1 MNPDET
7 LFFGAIE
14 PELFL
19 PSYGALSQKQSL
31 FSSRRCILLPTM
43 RKILVTSALPYANG
57 PIHIGHLVEYI
68 QTDVWVRFQKLVGNT
83 CHYMCADDA
92 HGTPIM
98 LSAQKM
104 GMTPEAMIQTVSQE
118 HQRDFATFGIAFDY
132 YYSTHSPEN
141 KTLASEVYLKAKA
154 KGLIAQREIAQ
165 YYCEKDGLFLPDRL
179 IRGSCPK
186 CQAPDQYGDAC
197 EKCSATYDPTQLITP
212 TCAHCGSIPVLK
224 PSSHYFFQLSKLQ
237 DAIQDWLQKGGQ
249 NGLPP
254 VRSEVAN
261 KLQEWFDTGIKDWDI
276 SRDAPYFGF
285 QIPDTN
291 KYFYV
296 WMDAPLGYIAT
307 TQHWAQEHGNPALWQ
322 DIWQRGN
329 YEIHHVIGKDILYF
343 HTLFWP
349 ALLMAGD
356 FQLPKHVHV
365 HGFLTVNGEKMS
377 KSRGTF
383 ITAAHFAE
391 HLHPEYLRYYL
402 MAKCNGGMDDIDLS
416 LEDFVTKINA
426 EVVNK
431 VVNIG
436 SRLGSIVTKK
446 REGKLTTPDPTGHEL
461 LSLIR
466 DKATDIATHYEAMN
480 YLKVTREIMALADQL
495 NVYIDS
501 AAPWRLVTTEP
512 ATADAVCC
520 TGLNGLR
527 YLSVYLAPLMPTLT
541 AGISAFLQIPIPQW
555 TDLNTLLTNQPI
567 APYQH
572 LAERLDL
579 KTVEKALTHGS

>member
-1 MNPDET
+1 
-7 LFFGAIE
+7 
-14 PELFL
+14 
-19 PSYGALSQKQSL
+19 
-31 FSSRRCILLPTM
+31 M

-68 QTDVWVRFQKLVGNT
+68 QTDVWVRFQKLMGHQ

-98 LSAQKM
+98 LSAKKL
-104 GMTPEAMIQTVSQE
+104 GITPEEMIAKVHSD
-118 HQRDFATFGIAFDY
+118 HQRDFSSFGISFDQ

-141 KTLASEVYLKAKA
+141 KQLSRDVYLKAKD
-154 KGLIAQREIAQ
+154 KGLIAQREIEQ
-165 YYCEKDGLFLPDRL
+165 YFCETDGLFLPDRL
-179 IRGSCPK
+179 IRGTCPK
-186 CQAPDQYGDAC
+186 CKATDQYGDAC
-197 EKCSATYDPTQLITP
+197 EKCSATYEPTQLIEPRCSHCNGTP
-212 TCAHCGSIPVLK
+212 VIK

-237 DAIQDWLQKGGQ
+237 DDIHHWLQHGTK
-249 NGLPP
+249 NTMP
-254 VRSEVAN
+254 VRTEVAN
-261 KLQEWFDTGIKDWDI
+261 KLQEWFDSGIKDWDI

-285 QIPDTN
+285 QIPDTD

-307 TQHWAQEHGNPALWQ
+307 TQHWGEQQNKPELWK
-322 DIWQRGN
+322 DIWTTDS

-356 FQLPKHVHV
+356 FQLPSRVHV

-383 ITAAHFAE
+383 ITAACFAE
-391 HLHPEYLRYYL
+391 QINPEYLRYYL
-402 MAKCNGGMDDIDLS
+402 MSKCNGGMDDIDLS

-446 REGKLTTPDPTGHEL
+446 REGLLTQPDATGTAL
-461 LSLIR
+461 LQTIT
-466 DKATDIATHYEAMN
+466 DKSADIAAHYEAMN
-480 YLKVTREIMALADQL
+480 YLKVTREVMALADQL
-495 NVYIDS
+495 NVYIDG
-501 AAPWRLVTTEP
+501 AAPWSLVKTDE
-512 ATADAVCC
+512 AAADAVCC

-541 AGISAFLQIPIPQW
+541 QGIADFLKVPTPVW
-555 TDLNTLLTNQPI
+555 TDLKTVMTHHEI

-572 LAERLDL
+572 LAQRLDL
-579 KTVEKALTHGS
+579 KVVTESLVHGT

>member
-1 MNPDET
+1 MGYLET
-7 LFFGAIE
+7 EHFR
-14 PELFL
+14 
-19 PSYGALSQKQSL
+19 LS
-31 FSSRRCILLPTM
+31 RGHCILLPTM
-43 RKILVTSALPYANG
+43 KKILVTSALPYANG

-68 QTDVWVRFQKLVGNT
+68 QTDVWVRFQKLMGNT

-104 GMTPEAMIQTVSQE
+104 GITPEAMIEKVSQE
-118 HQRDFATFGIAFDY
+118 HQRDFAAFGVLFDQY
-132 YYSTHSPEN
+132 HSTHSPEN

-154 KGLIAQREIAQ
+154 KGFIAQREIEQ

-179 IRGSCPK
+179 IRGTCPK
-186 CQAPDQYGDAC
+186 CKATDQYGDAC
-197 EKCSATYDPTQLITP
+197 EKCSATYEPTQLLSP
-212 TCAHCGSIPVLK
+212 RCSHCGETPIIR

-237 DAIQDWLQKGGQ
+237 DPIHDWLKHGNAGAS
-249 NGLPP
+249 P
-254 VRSEVAN
+254 VRIEVAN
-261 KLQEWFDTGIKDWDI
+261 KLQEWFDSGIKDWDI

-285 QIPDTN
+285 QIPDTD

-296 WMDAPLGYIAT
+296 WMDAPIGYIAT
-307 TQHWAQEHGNPALWQ
+307 TQHWAARLNVPDLWKEIWAGN
-322 DIWQRGN
+322 D

-356 FQLPKHVHV
+356 FQLPKQVHV

-383 ITAAHFAE
+383 ITASHFAE
-391 HLHPEYLRYYL
+391 HINPEYLRYYL
-402 MAKCNGGMDDIDLS
+402 MSKCNGGMDDIDLS

-446 REGKLTTPDPTGHEL
+446 REGKLTTPNAAGTQL
-461 LSLIR
+461 LDIIR
-466 DKATDIATHYEAMN
+466 SKAPEIATYYDAMN
-480 YLKVTREIMALADQL
+480 YLKVTREVMALADQL
-495 NVYIDS
+495 NVYIDT
-501 AAPWRLVTTEP
+501 AAPWSLVQTNPTE
-512 ATADAVCC
+512 ADAVCA

-527 YLSVYLAPLMPTLT
+527 YLSVYLAPLMPILT
-541 AGISAFLQIPIPQW
+541 QGIADFLQTPTPLW
-555 TDLNTLLTNQPI
+555 TDLDTLLTEHPI

-572 LAERLDL
+572 LAQRLDIKVVTQVL
-579 KTVEKALTHGS
+579 DHAQ

>member
-1 MNPDET
+1 
-7 LFFGAIE
+7 
-14 PELFL
+14 
-19 PSYGALSQKQSL
+19 
-31 FSSRRCILLPTM
+31 M

-68 QTDVWVRFQKLVGNT
+68 QTDVWVRFQKLMGET

-98 LSAQKM
+98 LSAKKL
-104 GMTPEAMIQTVSQE
+104 GITPEAMIEKVNLD
-118 HQRDFATFGIAFDY
+118 HQRDFAAFGIVFDQY
-132 YYSTHSPEN
+132 HSTHSSEN
-141 KTLASEVYLKAKA
+141 QKLAGEVYLKAKE
-154 KGLIAQREIAQ
+154 KGLIAQREIEQ
-165 YYCEKDGLFLPDRL
+165 YYCEKDGIFLPDRL
-179 IRGSCPK
+179 IRGTCPK
-186 CQAPDQYGDAC
+186 CQATDQYGDAC
-197 EKCSATYDPTQLITP
+197 EKCSATYEPTQLMSP
-212 TCAHCGSIPVLK
+212 RCSHCGDTPVIK

-237 DAIQDWLQKGGQ
+237 DPIHNWLQHGRD
-249 NGLPP
+249 NAAP
-254 VRSEVAN
+254 VRIEVAN
-261 KLQEWFDTGIKDWDI
+261 KLQEWFDSGIKDWDI

-285 QIPDTN
+285 QIPDTD

-296 WMDAPLGYIAT
+296 WMDAPIGYIAT
-307 TQHWAQEHGNPALWQ
+307 TQHWAAQQNTPDLWKE
-322 DIWQRGN
+322 IWTGDS

-356 FQLPKHVHV
+356 FQLPTRVHV

-391 HLHPEYLRYYL
+391 HINPEYLRYYL
-402 MAKCNGGMDDIDLS
+402 MSKCNGGMDDIDLS
-416 LEDFVTKINA
+416 LEDFVTKTNA

-446 REGKLTTPDPTGHEL
+446 REGKLTSPNADGHTL
-461 LSLIR
+461 LDEIR
-466 DKATDIATHYEAMN
+466 SKAAEIAAHYEAMN
-480 YLKVTREIMALADQL
+480 YLKVTREVMALADQL
-495 NVYIDS
+495 NVYIDTS
-501 AAPWRLVTTEP
+501 APWHLVQTDPP
-512 ATADAVCC
+512 AADAVCA

-527 YLSVYLAPLMPTLT
+527 YLSVYLAPLMPILT
-541 AGISAFLQIPIPQW
+541 QGIADFLQVATPLW
-555 TDLNTLLTNQPI
+555 TDLDVVLTEHPI

-572 LAERLDL
+572 LAQRLDL
-579 KTVEKALTHGS
+579 KAVKQILDHGQ

>member
-1 MNPDET
+1 
-7 LFFGAIE
+7 
-14 PELFL
+14 
-19 PSYGALSQKQSL
+19 
-31 FSSRRCILLPTM
+31 M
-43 RKILVTSALPYANG
+43 RKILITSALPYANG

-68 QTDVWVRFQKLVGNT
+68 QTDVWVRFQKLMGHA

-98 LSAQKM
+98 LSAKKL
-104 GMTPEAMIQTVSQE
+104 GITPEAMIDTIHAE
-118 HQRDFATFGIAFDY
+118 HQRDFAAFGIAFDQ

-141 KTLASEVYLKAKA
+141 RTLASEVYLKAVQKD
-154 KGLIAQREIAQ
+154 LISQRDISQ
-165 YYCEKDGLFLPDRL
+165 YYCETDGLFLPDRL
-179 IRGSCPK
+179 IRGTCPR

-197 EKCSATYDPTQLITP
+197 EKCSATYDPTQLISA
-212 TCAHCGSIPVLK
+212 TCSHCGATPVLK
-224 PSSHYFFQLSKLQ
+224 PSTHYFFQLSKLQ
-237 DAIQDWLQKGGQ
+237 DAIQSWLQTGGKDGQ
-249 NGLPP
+249 SP
-254 VRSEVAN
+254 VRAEVAN
-261 KLQEWFDTGIKDWDI
+261 KLQEWFEAGIKDWDI

-285 QIPDTN
+285 QIPGTD

-307 TQHWAQEHGNPALWQ
+307 TQHWAAAQGTPELWQ
-322 DIWQRGN
+322 DIWQKGD

-349 ALLMAGD
+349 ALLMSGD
-356 FQLPKHVHV
+356 FQLPTRVHV

-383 ITAAHFAE
+383 ITAAHFAKQ
-391 HLHPEYLRYYL
+391 LPPEYLRYYL
-402 MAKCNGGMDDIDLS
+402 MSKCNGGMDDIDLS

-426 EVVNK
+426 EIVNK

-446 REGKLTTPDPTGHEL
+446 RDGKLTEPDDKGHAL
-461 LSLIR
+461 LATIR
-466 DKATDIATHYEAMN
+466 DKASDIATHYEAMN
-480 YLKVTREIMALADQL
+480 YLKVTRDIMALADQL

-501 AAPWRLVTTEP
+501 AAPWSLVTTNPEM
-512 ATADAVCC
+512 ADAVCC

-541 AGISAFLQIPIPQW
+541 AGIATFLQIPTPQW
-555 TDLNTLLTNQPI
+555 TDLNTLITQHPI

-572 LAERLDL
+572 LAQRLDL
-579 KTVEKALTHGS
+579 KGVQQALAHDA

>member
-1 MNPDET
+1 
-7 LFFGAIE
+7 
-14 PELFL
+14 
-19 PSYGALSQKQSL
+19 
-31 FSSRRCILLPTM
+31 M

-68 QTDVWVRFQKLVGNT
+68 QTDVWVRFQKLMGHQ

-98 LSAQKM
+98 LSAKKL
-104 GMTPEAMIQTVSQE
+104 GITPEEMIAKVHSD
-118 HQRDFATFGIAFDY
+118 HQRDFSSFGISFDQ

-141 KTLASEVYLKAKA
+141 KQLSRDVYLKAKD
-154 KGLIAQREIAQ
+154 KGLIAQREIEQ
-165 YYCEKDGLFLPDRL
+165 YFCETDGLFLPDRL
-179 IRGSCPK
+179 IRGTCPK
-186 CQAPDQYGDAC
+186 CKATDQYGDAC
-197 EKCSATYDPTQLITP
+197 EKCSATYEPTQLIEPRCSHCNGTP
-212 TCAHCGSIPVLK
+212 VIK

-237 DAIQDWLQKGGQ
+237 DDIHHWLQHGTK
-249 NGLPP
+249 NTMP
-254 VRSEVAN
+254 VRTEVAN
-261 KLQEWFDTGIKDWDI
+261 KLQEWFDSGIKDWDI

-285 QIPDTN
+285 QIPDTD

-307 TQHWAQEHGNPALWQ
+307 TQHWGEQQNTPDLWK
-322 DIWQRGN
+322 DIWTTDS

-356 FQLPKHVHV
+356 FQLPSRVHV

-383 ITAAHFAE
+383 ITAACFAE
-391 HLHPEYLRYYL
+391 QINPEYLRYYL
-402 MAKCNGGMDDIDLS
+402 MSKCNGGMDDIDLS

-446 REGKLTTPDPTGHEL
+446 REGLLTQPDATGTAL
-461 LSLIR
+461 LQTIT
-466 DKATDIATHYEAMN
+466 DKSADIAAHYEAMN
-480 YLKVTREIMALADQL
+480 YLKVTREVMALADQL
-495 NVYIDS
+495 NVYIDG
-501 AAPWRLVTTEP
+501 AAPWSLVKTDE
-512 ATADAVCC
+512 AAADAVCC

-541 AGISAFLQIPIPQW
+541 QGIADFLKVPTPVW
-555 TDLNTLLTNQPI
+555 TDLKTVMTHHEI

-572 LAERLDL
+572 LAQRLDL
-579 KTVEKALTHGS
+579 KVVTESLVHGT